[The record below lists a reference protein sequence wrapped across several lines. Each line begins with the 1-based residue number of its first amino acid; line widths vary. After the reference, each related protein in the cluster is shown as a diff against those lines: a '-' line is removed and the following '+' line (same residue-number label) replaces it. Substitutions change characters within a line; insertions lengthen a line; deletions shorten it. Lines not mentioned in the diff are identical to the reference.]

1 MNTLRPPHF
10 LSALL
15 CSLFAS
21 LLLSAC
27 ASSTDVTGAPASQQ
41 AIVVTANPLATE
53 AGAAILKSG
62 GSAVDAALAIEAVL
76 SLVEPQSSG
85 LAGGAFMTY
94 YDAANKKVTIY
105 DGRETAP
112 SGARQDMFLD
122 QEGNS
127 IGFLNAKNSGLSTG
141 VPGVVSM
148 FTLAHKDHGLLP
160 WGSHFDNAIALAE
173 NGFSVSPRLHGM
185 IARFGKYIPKTPE
198 EGPTDAAGYFFDE
211 NGEPL
216 AVGTVIKSPEYAETL
231 ELLKKSPDEF
241 YTGKIADQII
251 EQVQIEPRAGYLTAD
266 DLAAYQAQ
274 QKAPLCTS
282 YKTYQLCGPPPASSW
297 IAVAQIMG
305 ILEQAQPFSAEGAED
320 PSNWT
325 LFSEAQRL
333 AYADRD
339 HFVADTAFVEAPLD
353 GLLDKEYLKQRASM
367 IKTDQP
373 VSPIVEGNPWLYQ
386 QEQQKV
392 AIGRDATIDNAGTT
406 HFVVI
411 DKDGNVV
418 SMTA

>member
-339 HFVADTAFVEAPLD
+339 HFVADTAFFGVH
-353 GLLDKEYLKQRASM
+353 GGV
-367 IKTDQP
+367 KTGVL
-373 VSPIVEGNPWLYQ
+373 VSGANLRLIRCIIQ
-386 QEQQKV
+386 Q
-392 AIGRDATIDNAGTT
+392 
-406 HFVVI
+406 
-411 DKDGNVV
+411 
-418 SMTA
+418 